1 MEENKVALITGGTT
15 GIGKAKA
22 DSGISEEETKNTID
36 AMTKIMVTVYGDG
49 EVNADSAVEI
59 IKSCAKSN
67 TIMTAVEKTASAGNV
82 DIFGLSSYIE
92 ENGEEAQK
100 ILSSL
105 EIEFSEYDV
114 ESIKKLF
121 GFN

>member
-1 MEENKVALITGGTT
+1 
-15 GIGKAKA
+15 
-22 DSGISEEETKNTID
+22 
-36 AMTKIMVTVYGDG
+36 MTKIMVTVYGESEMD
-49 EVNADSAVEI
+49 ADSAVEI
-59 IKSCAKSN
+59 IQSCAKSE
-67 TIMTAVEKTASAGNV
+67 TIMSAVEKTASEGNS

-92 ENGEEAQK
+92 ENEEEAQK

-105 EIEFSEYDV
+105 ESEFSGYDV

>member
-1 MEENKVALITGGTT
+1 M
-15 GIGKAKA
+15 
-22 DSGISEEETKNTID
+22 S
-36 AMTKIMVTVYGDG
+36 
-49 EVNADSAVEI
+49 
-59 IKSCAKSN
+59 
-67 TIMTAVEKTASAGNV
+67 AVEKTASAGNA

-100 ILSSL
+100 ILSSI
-105 EIEFSEYDV
+105 ESEFSEYDV